1 MPLYILNRRLDEPHT
16 STGVFKEVEDPLFL
30 PGIEAGFLEHLA
42 RNTDPVVPGS
52 VYLYTELLTHKSVNN
67 SSL

>member
-30 PGIEAGFLEHLA
+30 PRTEAGFLEHLA
-42 RNTDPVVPGS
+42 RNLDTVVTGY
-52 VYLYTELLTHKSVNN
+52 VYFYTKLINT
-67 SSL
+67 